1 MGPNLF
7 RPPRIR
13 SALTAIKK
21 LIQLFMIVIL
31 LFNKNYI
38 GVTRPTQVGE
48 KEPNYVEDARN
59 TRESRTDDFPGWA
72 VTHQQTHTFLFIYY
86 YFILRVF
93 VFLVWEAPDKN
104 RLNRDS
110 VLIERL
116 YIHRVRER
124 ERQVKNRPPIS
135 Q

>member
-48 KEPNYVEDARN
+48 KEPNCVEDARN

-72 VTHQQTHTFLFIYY
+72 VTHQHTHTFLFIYY
-86 YFILRVF
+86 YYYILRVSF
-93 VFLVWEAPDKN
+93 FFFGLGGP
-104 RLNRDS
+104 
-110 VLIERL
+110 
-116 YIHRVRER
+116 
-124 ERQVKNRPPIS
+124 
-135 Q
+135 

>member
-1 MGPNLF
+1 
-7 RPPRIR
+7 
-13 SALTAIKK
+13 
-21 LIQLFMIVIL
+21 MIVIL

-72 VTHQQTHTFLFIYY
+72 VTHQHTHTFLFIYY
-86 YFILRVF
+86 YYILRVSF
-93 VFLVWEAPDKN
+93 FFLVWEVPDKN

-124 ERQVKNRPPIS
+124 DK
-135 Q
+135 